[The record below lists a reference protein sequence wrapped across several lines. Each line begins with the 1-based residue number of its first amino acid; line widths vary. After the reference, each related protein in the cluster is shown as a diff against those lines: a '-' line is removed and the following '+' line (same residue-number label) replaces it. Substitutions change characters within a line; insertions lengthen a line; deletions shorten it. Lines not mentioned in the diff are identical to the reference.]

1 MLLRS
6 ERVYASIK
14 AMILAICLLVT
25 SAPPSYA
32 QASKAATP
40 SANAEQ
46 ELLNLSKQKWNWMS
60 ERNVDALAA
69 LIHEQCM
76 FVHMGATMSKTQE
89 LDVMKSGRIQYKKAD
104 IEEASVRFFGSTAIV
119 LTKMHLLAVVGGNEV
134 TNPFMVTEVYVQ
146 EGGVR
151 KLASLSFTRL
161 LTPEAGH

>member
-6 ERVYASIK
+6 KRIPASIK
-14 AMILAICLLVT
+14 AKILAICVLVI
-25 SAPPSYA
+25 SVSPSYA

-40 SANAEQ
+40 AANAEQ
-46 ELLNLSKQKWNWMS
+46 ELLNLSKQKWDWMS
-60 ERNVDALAA
+60 ERNMDALAA
-69 LIHEQCM
+69 LFHEQCM

-89 LDVMKSGRIQYKKAD
+89 LDVIKSGRIQYKKAD

-119 LTKMHLLAVVGGNEV
+119 LTKMRLLAVVGGNEV